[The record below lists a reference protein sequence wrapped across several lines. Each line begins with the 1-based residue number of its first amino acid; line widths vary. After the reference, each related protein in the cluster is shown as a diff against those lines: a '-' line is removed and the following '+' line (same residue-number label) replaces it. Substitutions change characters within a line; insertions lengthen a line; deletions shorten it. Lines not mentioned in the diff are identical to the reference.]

1 MFNPRTRISIDK
13 NSFKPSSSHQLYQRA
28 MTAFQGEQYLTAS
41 FLLTEAID
49 LNPNN
54 IQFYDCRAA
63 TYEKLEKLSDALNDA
78 KTMIKLSPNSA
89 MGYLRAGN
97 LYKILNQKEAVKENY
112 LLGISKVDQD
122 DPSYQKLCEFSNEYL
137 NLAVKRTTYDITI
150 ILPHEINL
158 EIFGS
163 FTFANIC
170 RLTAVSKR
178 WREYIISMKRLW
190 QDLDFR
196 VNSNVKITDKL
207 VKLYVQR
214 VQREKIT
221 IRRIF
226 FGESPKLTDCSLK
239 VLRKT
244 MCHQL
249 TSLELMSNTLI
260 SDTEICVFI
269 HTTGLNLKHLN
280 LSDTNIGNRT
290 VRKILTTC
298 SKLET
303 LDLSSCNGVTTEA
316 FDPNDLQCKATGIA
330 SINLSGCETVEYS
343 VINYLVG
350 LFPKII
356 QLDLKCNSV
365 ITPEVFSKLT
375 NYPELK
381 RVALFE
387 HINNS
392 AASFGKEFNSF
403 TTTCVNLHEFTL
415 INCSEMSDYCIECLV
430 KSCKNLE
437 ILDLSDC
444 KRLTNQ
450 ALNVI
455 SIYSEN
461 LKILRFGCSIGIDDD
476 GVTFLCKSR
485 LSKKLEEIDF
495 HGNSNITDK
504 SLRIMGN
511 FFVNLRLINLKS
523 CCNITGSGVGF
534 FVQKCQRSL
543 KELVLNGCNNVPPD
557 AIDLSRKLLSL
568 NGGKVF
574 YEFRE
579 R

>member
-1 MFNPRTRISIDK
+1 
-13 NSFKPSSSHQLYQRA
+13 
-28 MTAFQGEQYLTAS
+28 
-41 FLLTEAID
+41 
-49 LNPNN
+49 
-54 IQFYDCRAA
+54 
-63 TYEKLEKLSDALNDA
+63 
-78 KTMIKLSPNSA
+78 
-89 MGYLRAGN
+89 
-97 LYKILNQKEAVKENY
+97 
-112 LLGISKVDQD
+112 
-122 DPSYQKLCEFSNEYL
+122 
-137 NLAVKRTTYDITI
+137 
-150 ILPHEINL
+150 
-158 EIFGS
+158 
-163 FTFANIC
+163 
-170 RLTAVSKR
+170 
-178 WREYIISMKRLW
+178 MKRLW

-207 VKLYVQR
+207 VKLYVQH
-214 VQREKIT
+214 VQHEKIT

-280 LSDTNIGNRT
+280 LSDTSVGNRT

-316 FDPNDLQCKATGIA
+316 FDPSDLQCKATGIA
-330 SINLSGCETVEYS
+330 SINLSG
-343 VINYLVG
+343 L
-350 LFPKII
+350 
-356 QLDLKCNSV
+356 

-381 RVALFE
+381 RAALFE
-387 HINNS
+387 HTNNS
-392 AASFGKEFNSF
+392 AASFEKEFNSF

-415 INCSEMSDYCIECLV
+415 VNCSEMPDYWI
-430 KSCKNLE
+430 
-437 ILDLSDC
+437 
-444 KRLTNQ
+444 
-450 ALNVI
+450 
-455 SIYSEN
+455 
-461 LKILRFGCSIGIDDD
+461 DD

-504 SLRIMGN
+504 FENYGK
-511 FFVNLRLINLKS
+511 FF
-523 CCNITGSGVGF
+523 
-534 FVQKCQRSL
+534 CQFEI
-543 KELVLNGCNNVPPD
+543 ELVLNGCNNVPPD

-579 R
+579 